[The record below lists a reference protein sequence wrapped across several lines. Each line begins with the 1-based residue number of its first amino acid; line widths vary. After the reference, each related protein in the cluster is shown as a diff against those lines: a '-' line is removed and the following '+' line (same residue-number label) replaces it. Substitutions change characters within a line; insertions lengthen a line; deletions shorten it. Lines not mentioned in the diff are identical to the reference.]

1 MWNKVRLVVAGAH
14 ALPLQIGVIWVHI
27 GKNWYGMFGF
37 LESSVTPDANSDCA
51 AISAAD
57 VAAYTPQLRHL

>member
-1 MWNKVRLVVAGAH
+1 MWVNMG
-14 ALPLQIGVIWVHI
+14 QT
-27 GKNWYGMFGF
+27 WYVMFGF
-37 LESSVTPDANSDCA
+37 LESFLTPDANSDCA